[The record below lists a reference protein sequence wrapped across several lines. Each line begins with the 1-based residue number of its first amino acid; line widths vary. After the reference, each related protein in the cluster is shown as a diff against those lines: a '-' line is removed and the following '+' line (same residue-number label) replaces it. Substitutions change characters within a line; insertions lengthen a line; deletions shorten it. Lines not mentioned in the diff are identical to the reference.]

1 MEEVR
6 FLSCVTLSK
15 HPEDIMDPGKSV
27 KKIFFY
33 FFNADLLKVFL
44 ELVTALLLF
53 YVLVF

>member
-1 MEEVR
+1 
-6 FLSCVTLSK
+6 
-15 HPEDIMDPGKSV
+15 MDPGKSV